1 MTTAYVETWLLAL
14 AITQIAEVPVYLAL
28 TRVRVERAL
37 SLSFVTH
44 PVVWFVIA
52 PLCTSTGMTN
62 LQMFVLAELFAWI
75 TEAALLRNYGVRW
88 RLALLASLVANATSV
103 TVGELSRYYFGVP

>member
-1 MTTAYVETWLLAL
+1 MTFAYVEAWLIAL

-28 TRVRVERAL
+28 TRVGVWRAL

-52 PLCTSTGMTN
+52 PLCASAGIADW
-62 LQMFVLAELFAWI
+62 LAFVIAELFAWSA
-75 TEAALLRNYGVRW
+75 EAALLRRYGVRW
-88 RLALLASLVANATSV
+88 RLALLASLAANATSV
-103 TVGELSRYYFGVP
+103 IVGELCRYHFGLP

>member
-1 MTTAYVETWLLAL
+1 MTIAYLETWLLAL
-14 AITQIAEVPVYLAL
+14 AITQIVEVPVYLAL
-28 TRVRVERAL
+28 TRVGVVRAL
-37 SLSFVTH
+37 SLSFATH

-52 PLCTSTGMTN
+52 PLGAATGMTS
-62 LQMFVLAELFAWI
+62 LQTFILAELFAWI
-75 TEAALLRNYGVRW
+75 AEAALLRCYGVRW

>member
-1 MTTAYVETWLLAL
+1 MTIAYVQAWLIAI

-28 TRVRVERAL
+28 TRVTVWRAL

-52 PLCTSTGMTN
+52 PLSTA
-62 LQMFVLAELFAWI
+62 LDIADWLMFLVAELFAWSV
-75 TEAALLRNYGVRW
+75 EAALLHRYGVRW
-88 RLALLASLVANATSV
+88 RLALLASLAANATSII
-103 TVGELSRYYFGVP
+103 VGELCRYYVGVV

>member
-28 TRVRVERAL
+28 TRVGVWRAL

-44 PVVWFVIA
+44 PVVWFVIV
-52 PLCTSTGMTN
+52 PLCTSMGMTS
-62 LQMFVLAELFAWI
+62 LQMFVLAELFAWV
-75 TEAALLRNYGVRW
+75 TEAALLRSYGVRW